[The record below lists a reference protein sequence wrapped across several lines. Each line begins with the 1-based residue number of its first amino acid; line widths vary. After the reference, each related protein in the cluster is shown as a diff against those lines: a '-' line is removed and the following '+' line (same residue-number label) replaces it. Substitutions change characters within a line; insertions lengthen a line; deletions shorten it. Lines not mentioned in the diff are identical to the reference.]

1 MLHIYLIRLIRR
13 LSLIGCSGEND
24 KPFQTNQFM
33 FMPMEQHCSRCC
45 TSLEYILICSDT
57 WWWLH
62 IFSMRSLLCK
72 PSVFFQYK
80 SIKEFTGSMTWQMK
94 ILNFLM
100 IKWTDTFDL
109 HEQYIGNAAG
119 LFVKQIAAHW
129 VILQFVISDF
139 LELVFDVCKCTMY
152 RFSIKF
158 PFSFYKGTWWYAAAS
173 LLFFSHIWYG
183 VS

>member
-1 MLHIYLIRLIRR
+1 
-13 LSLIGCSGEND
+13 
-24 KPFQTNQFM
+24 
-33 FMPMEQHCSRCC
+33 
-45 TSLEYILICSDT
+45 
-57 WWWLH
+57 
-62 IFSMRSLLCK
+62 
-72 PSVFFQYK
+72 
-80 SIKEFTGSMTWQMK
+80 MK

-173 LLFFSHIWYG
+173 LLFFYTFGMEWVRCCMSWRPCGRMSEFHDKILFDCIDMFYLLYQELSSHNTCEDEFNYIWMNTLYLCRSIKKG
-183 VS
+183 YHVTSIINIYITLCDLIILMCGFV